1 MTSTLDYEHGITA
14 IDAGYNRPAQ
24 VAIHLLVEGQR
35 AAFIDTGIPRSVPA
49 ALEALAASGLKPEH
63 VDYVIVTHVH
73 LDHAGG
79 AGRLM
84 QACPNARLVVHPR
97 GARHM
102 IDPSRLLAG
111 VAAVYGEEEMSRN
124 FAGVLPI
131 PPERIIEAPD
141 GFSLTLNGR
150 PLLFLDTPGH
160 ARHHF
165 CIIDER
171 AAAAFTGD
179 TFGLSYREF
188 DTEHGAFIFPT
199 TTPVQFDPAAL
210 HASIDRIAVHL
221 PRQLFLTHYARVTDI
236 PRLAADMHELID
248 AFVALAERNCSAGTA
263 RRQAL
268 IDAQAELLWPRL
280 EAHGTRLSRAEALG
294 ILHDDLVL
302 NAQGLE
308 VWLDNRR
315 TPEMV
320 R

>member
-1 MTSTLDYEHGITA
+1 MASTLDYEHGITA

-24 VAIHLLVEGQR
+24 VAIHLLVEGLR

-49 ALEALAASGLKPEH
+49 ALDALAARGLNPGQ

-79 AGRLM
+79 AGRLL

-102 IDPSRLLAG
+102 IDPSKLLAG
-111 VAAVYGEEEMSRN
+111 VAEVYGKEEMSRH
-124 FAGVLPI
+124 FAGVLPV
-131 PPERIIEAPD
+131 PAARVIEAPD

-165 CIIDER
+165 CVIDER

-188 DTEHGAFIFPT
+188 DTGRGAFIFPT
-199 TTPVQFDPAAL
+199 TTPVQFDPPAL
-210 HASIDRIAVHL
+210 HASIDRIALQH
-221 PRQLFLTHYARVTDI
+221 PRQLFLTHYARVTDV

-248 AFVALAERNCSAGTA
+248 AFVALAEDNRDAGSA

-268 IDAQAELLWPRL
+268 IDAQAGLLWPRL
-280 EAHGTRLSRAEALG
+280 EAHGTRLSPAEALAL
-294 ILHDDLVL
+294 LHDDLVL

-308 VWLDNRR
+308 VWLDNQARA
-315 TPEMV
+315 
-320 R
+320 

>member
-1 MTSTLDYEHGITA
+1 MPSTLDYEHGITA
-14 IDAGYNRPAQ
+14 IDAGYNRPEQ
-24 VAIHLLVEGQR
+24 VAIHLLIEGQH

-49 ALEALAASGLKPEH
+49 ALNALVSRGLKPEQ

-84 QACPNARLVVHPR
+84 QACPNAHLVVHPR

-111 VAAVYGEEEMSRN
+111 VAEVYGEQEMSRS

-131 PPERIIEAPD
+131 PAERVIEAPD
-141 GFSLTLNGR
+141 GFALALNGR

-165 CIIDER
+165 CVIDEH

-188 DTEHGAFIFPT
+188 DTSRGAFIFPT

-210 HASIDRIAVHL
+210 HASIDRIVLHL
-221 PRQLFLTHYARVTDI
+221 PRQLFLTHYARVTDV

-248 AFVALAERNCSAGTA
+248 AFVELAEKNRDTGST

-268 IDAQAELLWPRL
+268 IDSQADLLWARI
-280 EAHGTRLSRAEALG
+280 EAHGTALSRAQALE

-308 VWLDNRR
+308 VWLDNRAD
-315 TPEMV
+315 V
-320 R
+320 

>member
-1 MTSTLDYEHGITA
+1 MAATLDYEHGITA

-49 ALEALAASGLKPEH
+49 ALDALAARGLKPEQ
-63 VDYVIVTHVH
+63 VDYIIVTHVH

-97 GARHM
+97 GARHL

-111 VAAVYGEEEMSRN
+111 VAEVYGEEEMSRS
-124 FAGVLPI
+124 FAGILPV
-131 PPERIIEAPD
+131 PAERVIEAPD

-165 CIIDER
+165 CVIDER

-188 DTEHGAFIFPT
+188 DTGRGAFIFPT

-210 HASIDRIAVHL
+210 HASIDRIVLHL
-221 PRQLFLTHYARVTDI
+221 PRQLFLTHYARVTDV

-248 AFVALAERNCSAGTA
+248 AFVALAEKYCDTGAA
-263 RRQAL
+263 RHQTL
-268 IDAQAELLWPRL
+268 IDAQADLLWPRL
-280 EAHGTRLSRAEALG
+280 VAHGTRLLRTQALE

-308 VWLDNRR
+308 V
-315 TPEMV
+315 
-320 R
+320 